1 MLKLLAGAWRP
12 EKTRNFAVNTWIDI
26 LKHWTMRAKTLLLLA
41 CAAPLTA
48 FAQTAQRGTIDFEL
62 EELKADTLFIGTY
75 LASEIDQRNLR
86 LDTIAPGRDKYA
98 YTAET
103 DTTAYNVF
111 VASEEDL
118 SKTIF
123 FALLP
128 GDHFRVTGSLR
139 DWQVEGSEL
148 NAAYAPIQKACRPY
162 QERMDSLRRAMTE
175 DVYNNEF
182 MPTWHRMDSLQAAY
196 VRRHPDSDLSLF
208 ILSHIDDEERVREL
222 YPTLTERV
230 KRGPFASIARM
241 FEEGFRKERIF
252 EENKKR
258 IAEGAQAPDF
268 TLNDL
273 RGKPLALS
281 SLRGKYVVLDFWGS
295 WCGWC
300 IHGIPDMKKYYAKYK
315 DRMEILGI
323 DCRDKEEAWKA
334 AVEKHA
340 LPWLHVRNEGNPDV
354 SLLYAV
360 EGYPTKIVVDPE
372 GKIAKIVVGES
383 PEFYQYLDQLFQ

>member
-1 MLKLLAGAWRP
+1 
-12 EKTRNFAVNTWIDI
+12 
-26 LKHWTMRAKTLLLLA
+26 MRAKTLLLLA

-62 EELKADTLFIGTY
+62 EELKTDTLFIGTY
-75 LASEIDQRNLR
+75 LASDIDQRNLR

-103 DTTAYNVF
+103 DTTAYKVF
-111 VASEEDL
+111 IASGEEA
-118 SKTIF
+118 SKGIV

-128 GDHFRVTGSLR
+128 GERVKVTGSLR

-148 NAAYAPIQKACRPY
+148 NAAYVPIQKACRPY
-162 QERMDSLRRAMTE
+162 RERMEAMEQVMTE
-175 DVYNNEF
+175 KLYNEEYLPLGN
-182 MPTWHRMDSLQAAY
+182 RMDSLQAAY

-208 ILSHIDDEERVREL
+208 ILGEIKGKWVKEL
-222 YPTLTERV
+222 YPALTERV
-230 KRGPFASIARM
+230 KQGRFAPIARV
-241 FEEGFRKERIF
+241 FEEGLRKERMF

-300 IHGIPDMKKYYAKYK
+300 IHGIPDMKRYYEKYRDK
-315 DRMEILGI
+315 MEILGI
-323 DCRDKEEAWKA
+323 DCRDKEEVWKA

-340 LPWLHVRNEGNPDV
+340 LPWLHVRNEGDPDV

-383 PEFYQYLDQLFQ
+383 PEFYEYLDRLFQ

>member
-1 MLKLLAGAWRP
+1 MKTKALLMLAL
-12 EKTRNFAVNTWIDI
+12 
-26 LKHWTMRAKTLLLLA
+26 
-41 CAAPLTA
+41 AAPLMA
-48 FAQTAQRGTIDFEL
+48 FAQTGQKATIDFEL
-62 EELKADTLFIGTY
+62 EELKTDTLFIGTY
-75 LASEIDQRNLR
+75 LASDIGQRNLR
-86 LDTIAPGRDKYA
+86 LDTIAPGQAKYT

-182 MPTWHRMDSLQAAY
+182 MPTWNRMDSLQAAY
-196 VRRHPDSDLSLF
+196 VRQYPDSDLSLF
-208 ILSHIDDEERVREL
+208 ILGNIESERMDKL
-222 YPTLTERV
+222 YLTLTERV
-230 KRGPFASIARM
+230 KKGPLSPIAQVFEERLRRERM
-241 FEEGFRKERIF
+241 FL
-252 EENKKR
+252 ENQGKVV
-258 IAEGAQAPDF
+258 EGALAPDF
-268 TLNDL
+268 TLKDL
-273 RGKPLALS
+273 QGKPLALI

-300 IHGIPDMKKYYAKYK
+300 VKGIPDMKRYYEKYRDK
-315 DRMEILGI
+315 MEILGI
-323 DCRDKEEAWKA
+323 DCRDKEEVWKA

-340 LPWLHVRNEGNPDV
+340 LPWLHVRNEGDPDV

-360 EGYPTKIVVDPE
+360 SGYPTKIVVDPE

-383 PEFYQYLDQLFQ
+383 PEFYEYLDQLFQ

>member
-1 MLKLLAGAWRP
+1 
-12 EKTRNFAVNTWIDI
+12 
-26 LKHWTMRAKTLLLLA
+26 MRAKTLLLLA

-300 IHGIPDMKKYYAKYK
+300 IHGIPDMKRYYAKYK

-340 LPWLHVRNEGNPDV
+340 LPWLHVRNEGNPDA

>member
-1 MLKLLAGAWRP
+1 
-12 EKTRNFAVNTWIDI
+12 
-26 LKHWTMRAKTLLLLA
+26 MRAKTLLLLA

-62 EELKADTLFIGTY
+62 EELKTDTLFIGTY
-75 LASEIDQRNLR
+75 LASDIDQRNLR
-86 LDTIAPGRDKYA
+86 LDTIAPGQAKYT

-111 VASEEDL
+111 IASEEDL

-128 GDHFRVTGSLR
+128 GDHFRVTGNLR

-182 MPTWHRMDSLQAAY
+182 MPTWHQMDSLQAAY

-208 ILSHIDDEERVREL
+208 ILSHIGEEWVKEL

-300 IHGIPDMKKYYAKYK
+300 IHGIPDMKRYYAKYK

-334 AVEKHA
+334 AVERHA

>member
-1 MLKLLAGAWRP
+1 
-12 EKTRNFAVNTWIDI
+12 
-26 LKHWTMRAKTLLLLA
+26 MRAKTLLLLA

-75 LASEIDQRNLR
+75 LASDIDQRNLR

-162 QERMDSLRRAMTE
+162 RERLEAMEQVMTE
-175 DVYNNEF
+175 KLYNEEYLPLGN
-182 MPTWHRMDSLQAAY
+182 RMDSLQAAY
-196 VRRHPDSDLSLF
+196 VRQHPDSDLSLF
-208 ILSHIDDEERVREL
+208 ILGEIKGEWVKEL

-230 KRGPFASIARM
+230 KQGPFASIARM

-300 IHGIPDMKKYYAKYK
+300 IHGIPDMKRYYAKYK

-323 DCRDKEEAWKA
+323 DCRDKEEVWKA

>member
-1 MLKLLAGAWRP
+1 MLAL
-12 EKTRNFAVNTWIDI
+12 
-26 LKHWTMRAKTLLLLA
+26 
-41 CAAPLTA
+41 AAPLMA
-48 FAQTAQRGTIDFEL
+48 FAQTGQKATIDFEL
-62 EELKADTLFIGTY
+62 EELKTDTLFIGTY
-75 LASEIDQRNLR
+75 LASDIGQRNLR
-86 LDTIAPGRDKYA
+86 LDTIAPGQAKYT

-182 MPTWHRMDSLQAAY
+182 MPTWNRMDSLQAAY
-196 VRRHPDSDLSLF
+196 VRQYPDSDLSLF
-208 ILSHIDDEERVREL
+208 ILGNIESERMDKL
-222 YPTLTERV
+222 YLTLTERV
-230 KRGPFASIARM
+230 KKGPLSPIAQVFEERLRRERM
-241 FEEGFRKERIF
+241 FL
-252 EENKKR
+252 ENQGKVV
-258 IAEGAQAPDF
+258 EGALAPDF
-268 TLNDL
+268 TLKDL
-273 RGKPLALS
+273 QGKPLALI

-300 IHGIPDMKKYYAKYK
+300 VKGIPDMKRYYEKYRDK
-315 DRMEILGI
+315 MEILGI
-323 DCRDKEEAWKA
+323 DCRDKEEVWKA

-340 LPWLHVRNEGNPDV
+340 LPWLHVRNEGDPDV

-360 EGYPTKIVVDPE
+360 SGYPTKIVVDPE

-383 PEFYQYLDQLFQ
+383 PEFYEYLDQLFQ

>member
-1 MLKLLAGAWRP
+1 MKTKALL
-12 EKTRNFAVNTWIDI
+12 
-26 LKHWTMRAKTLLLLA
+26 MLA

-62 EELKADTLFIGTY
+62 EELKTDTLFIGTY
-75 LASEIDQRNLR
+75 LASDIDQRNLR

-103 DTTAYNVF
+103 DTTAYKVF
-111 VASEEDL
+111 IASGEEA
-118 SKTIF
+118 SKGIV

-128 GDHFRVTGSLR
+128 GERVKVTGSLR

-148 NAAYAPIQKACRPY
+148 NAAYVPIQKACRPY
-162 QERMDSLRRAMTE
+162 RERMEAMEQVMTE
-175 DVYNNEF
+175 KLYNEEYLPLGN
-182 MPTWHRMDSLQAAY
+182 RMDSLQAAY

-208 ILSHIDDEERVREL
+208 ILGEIKGKWVKEL
-222 YPTLTERV
+222 YPALTERV
-230 KRGPFASIARM
+230 KQGRFAPIARV
-241 FEEGFRKERIF
+241 FEEGLRKERMF

-300 IHGIPDMKKYYAKYK
+300 IKGIPDMKRYYAKYK

-323 DCRDKEEAWKA
+323 DCQDKEEAWKA
-334 AVEKHA
+334 AVERRA
-340 LPWLHVRNEGNPDV
+340 LPWLHVRNEGDPDV

-360 EGYPTKIVVDPE
+360 SGYPTKIVVDPE

-383 PEFYQYLDQLFQ
+383 PEFYEYLDQLFQ

>member
-1 MLKLLAGAWRP
+1 
-12 EKTRNFAVNTWIDI
+12 
-26 LKHWTMRAKTLLLLA
+26 MRAKTLLLLA
-41 CAAPLTA
+41 CAAPLMA
-48 FAQTAQRGTIDFEL
+48 FAQTAQKGTIDFEL

-75 LASEIDQRNLR
+75 LASDIAHRNPR
-86 LDTIAPGRDKYA
+86 VDTIAPGRDKYT

-103 DTTAYNVF
+103 DTAAYKVF
-111 VASEEDL
+111 IASGEEA
-118 SKTIF
+118 SKGIV

-128 GDHFRVTGSLR
+128 GERIKVTGSLR

-162 QERMDSLRRAMTE
+162 RERLEAMEQVMTE
-175 DVYNNEF
+175 KLYNEEYLPLGN
-182 MPTWHRMDSLQAAY
+182 RMDSLQAAY
-196 VRRHPDSDLSLF
+196 VRQHPDSDLSLF
-208 ILSHIDDEERVREL
+208 ILGEIKGEWVKEL

-273 RGKPLALS
+273 QGKPLALI

-300 IHGIPDMKKYYAKYK
+300 IKGIPDMKRYYAKYK
-315 DRMEILGI
+315 DGMEILGI
-323 DCRDKEEAWKA
+323 DCQDKEEVWKA

-383 PEFYQYLDQLFQ
+383 PEFYEYLDRLFQ